1 MNRTTAGHPALPH
14 RLALSL
20 LASLAVLGPL
30 PAQALGRLTDI
41 QVIDRDSGEILP
53 VTRHRGDHWVAGRP
67 GARYAVSIQN
77 RQGGRVLGV
86 VSVDGINVVSG
97 ETAALHQTG
106 YVLQS
111 RQAYRITGWRK
122 SDHEVASF
130 HFAAAPASYA
140 ERTGRPGHLGVI
152 GIAIFREKESLPPV
166 SVAPTAPPWSQAPR
180 LRGESKDNA
189 DNLAEAAPSSPQSS
203 RSAATESMSKA
214 DSSGADERETAR
226 KSASMPAARLGTA
239 HGEREHDRISHTAFE
254 RRSARPDEVV
264 RIRYDS
270 RENLIA
276 MGIIPSM
283 PIPVR
288 PQAFPDPSPVR
299 YAPDPY

>member
-1 MNRTTAGHPALPH
+1 MNHKPAGRPAHTH

-20 LASLAVLGPL
+20 LVSLAILGPL
-30 PAQALGRLTDI
+30 PAQALGWLTDV
-41 QVIDRDSGEILP
+41 QVIDRDSGEVLP
-53 VTRHRGDHWVAGRP
+53 VTRHRGDHWIAGKP

-77 RQGGRVLGV
+77 RQSGRVLGV

-130 HFAAAPASYA
+130 HFTAAPASYA
-140 ERTGRPGHLGVI
+140 ERTGRPDHLGVI
-152 GIAIFREKESLPPV
+152 GVAIFREKAPPPPV
-166 SVAPTAPPWSQAPR
+166 SLAPTAPPWSQAPQF
-180 LRGESKDNA
+180 RGESKDNA
-189 DNLAEAAPSSPQSS
+189 DNASEVTPPSPQRQ
-203 RSAATESMSKA
+203 RSANAESLAKA
-214 DSSGADERETAR
+214 DL
-226 KSASMPAARLGTA
+226 SAEEPEATRRSAPRPAPRLGTA

-254 RRSARPDEVV
+254 RRSARPDEIV

-283 PIPVR
+283 PIPTR
-288 PQAFPDPSPVR
+288 PQPFPDHRPVR